1 MNIIDDLM
9 WRGAINQMTDEE
21 GLRQLT
27 QEKAVS
33 LYCGVDPTGD
43 SMHIGHLIP
52 FMILR
57 RFQLAGHRPVIV
69 IGGATGSIGD
79 PSGRTSER
87 VLQTKEQVQ
96 HNVEKLTAQM
106 KRLFLTSQE
115 DQEAVRLVN
124 NYDWTKEL
132 SLLDFLRD
140 YGKHFNLNTMLAKD
154 VVASRLEV
162 GISFTEFSYQILQ
175 SIDFLQ
181 LFRKEDVQLQI
192 GGADQWGN
200 ITAGLELIR
209 KVEGAEARAYGLT
222 IPLML
227 KSDGTKF
234 GKSAGG
240 AVWLDPEKTTP
251 YEFYQFWLNQDD
263 RDVIKYIKYFTFLE
277 KEEIEALE
285 VSVQEEPHKRQ
296 AQKRLAEEVT
306 RFVHG
311 EAALQDAL
319 KITNALFTGDVQQL
333 NADEIEQGFKNMPTF
348 ESEKVE
354 QNLATWLVDLGI
366 EPSRRQ
372 SREDI
377 QNGAISIN
385 GEKITDL
392 EHIWTPEQSFEGR
405 FVLVRRGKKKYF
417 LVKLK

>member
-181 LFRKEDVQLQI
+181 LFRKEDVQVQI

-209 KVEGAEARAYGLT
+209 KVEGAESRAYGLT

-392 EHIWTPEQSFEGR
+392 EHVWTPEQSFEGR